1 MARKNTPALD
11 EDFVENIID
20 IDVTSEMENSFLEY
34 AYSVIY
40 SRALP
45 DARDG
50 LKPVQRR
57 ILFQMAQM
65 GLRPEKGHVK
75 SARVVGEV
83 MGKLHPHGDAAIYD
97 AMVRLAQ
104 DFSMRLALVDGHGNF
119 GSLDDGPAAP
129 RYTEARLA
137 AAAVAMTANL
147 DEDVVN
153 FVPNYDNQFTQPEV
167 LPAAF
172 PNLLVNGATGIAV
185 GMATNMAPHN
195 LGEVIAAARH
205 LIEHPEATVEDLMK
219 FVPGPDLPSGG
230 TIVGLDGIR
239 DAYRTGR
246 GAFRTRAKVAL
257 EKISARKSALV
268 VTELPYTVG
277 PEKVIQKIKDGVG
290 NKKIAGISDVVDLTD
305 RQHGLK
311 LVIELKNGFNPNA
324 VLASL
329 YKYTPME
336 DSFGINN
343 VTLVEG
349 QPRILGLRELLQVYV
364 EHRLEV
370 VRRRTTHRLAKREE
384 RLHLVEGLLI
394 AIVDIDDVI
403 AIIRSSEATNEARE
417 RLMTVFDLSEAQANH
432 ILELRLRQ
440 LTKYSR
446 IELEA
451 EAEQLRKEIEELRAI
466 LGSDARLREVVSGE
480 LEQTAE
486 TFASP
491 RRTVL
496 AKDAETKPL
505 KGTVL
510 PEAVGSGKKATLAM
524 EVADRPC
531 RALLSASG
539 QIARTH
545 DRTPLDFAGSRVKH
559 DVLLSEVPTSA
570 RGEIGALTSTGRII
584 RVSMIDVPALGEG
597 HGFPQLAGGVSVSE
611 FLKLPKGEKA
621 VALVPLN
628 RVFAL
633 GTRNG
638 VVKRVNPDYPLNRD
652 EFEAITLKGKDE
664 VIGAAVAED
673 EDELVF
679 ITAQAQLLRFTAST
693 VRAQGR
699 TAGGMSGIKL
709 GAQDFV
715 IYFGAVPAND
725 ASAVVATVAVGSQTL
740 PGTSGQS
747 VKLTELDQFP
757 LKGRATAGVRAHR
770 FTKGEDK
777 LSLAYAGPGPARA
790 SSAAGVVRALPTEFG
805 KRDGSGV
812 PLAQSIALLGG
823 VLPADTQSA
832 DPVSARELDQTLPS
846 PEHAAQTTKIGH
858 ELVEDTL
865 PFSDGGVI
873 LGDD

>member
-11 EDFVENIID
+11 EDFVENIVD

-57 ILFQMAQM
+57 ILFQMSQM
-65 GLRPEKGHVK
+65 GLRPDKGHVK

-104 DFSMRLALVDGHGNF
+104 DFSLRLPLIDGHGNF

-129 RYTEARLA
+129 RYTETRLA

-147 DEDVVN
+147 DEDVVD
-153 FVPNYDNQFTQPEV
+153 FVPNYDNQFMQPEV

-172 PNLLVNGATGIAV
+172 PNLLVNGTTGIAV

-205 LIEHPEATVEDLMK
+205 LIANPQATVEELMK

-239 DAYRTGR
+239 DAYRSGR
-246 GAFRTRAKVAL
+246 GLFRTRAKVTL
-257 EKISARKSALV
+257 EKISARKSALM

-305 RQHGLK
+305 RSHGLK
-311 LVIELKNGFNPNA
+311 LMIELKNGFNPNA

-329 YKYTPME
+329 YKHTPME

-349 QPRILGLRELLQVYV
+349 QPRTLGLRELLQVYV
-364 EHRLEV
+364 EHRLAV
-370 VRRRTTHRLAKREE
+370 VRRRTAHRLAKREE
-384 RLHLVEGLLI
+384 RLHLVEGLLV

-403 AIIRSSEATNEARE
+403 AIIRSSDATAQARE
-417 RLMTVFDLSEAQANH
+417 RLMQVFDLSEAQAGH

-451 EAEQLRKEIEELRAI
+451 EAEQLRKEIAELREI
-466 LGSDARLREVVSGE
+466 LGSDERLRSVVSDE
-480 LEQTAE
+480 LAE
-486 TFASP
+486 VARTFGTE

-496 AKDAETKPL
+496 AKDATLKPL
-505 KGTVL
+505 RGTEL
-510 PEAVGSGKKATLAM
+510 PEAVGVGKKTTLAM

-531 RALLSASG
+531 RVLLSASG
-539 QIARTH
+539 QLGRTT
-545 DRTPLDFAGSRVKH
+545 DRAAVDFTASRAKH
-559 DVLLSEVPTSA
+559 DVLVSQVATST

-584 RVSMIDVPALGEG
+584 RVSMIDVPVLPEG
-597 HGFPQLAGGVSVSE
+597 HGFPQLSHGVPVAE
-611 FLKLPKGEKA
+611 FLKLPKNEKP

-628 RVFAL
+628 RVLAL
-633 GTRNG
+633 GTRLG

-652 EFEAITLKGKDE
+652 EFEVITLKDKDE
-664 VIGAAVAED
+664 VIGAAVAEE

-679 ITAQAQLLRFTAST
+679 LTAGAQLLRFAASA

-699 TAGGMSGIKL
+699 TAGGMAGIKL
-709 GAQDFV
+709 AAGDHAIF
-715 IYFGAVPAND
+715 FGVVPQND
-725 ASAVVATVAVGSQTL
+725 ESAVVATVANGSDTL

-747 VKLTELDQFP
+747 VKLTGFEEFP
-757 LKGRATAGVRAHR
+757 AKGRATAGVRAHR
-770 FTKGEDK
+770 FTRGEDR
-777 LSLAYAGPGPARA
+777 LVLGYAGPGPARA
-790 SSAAGVVRALPTEFG
+790 SSPAGVVRALPTEYG
-805 KRDGSGV
+805 KRDGSGA
-812 PLAQSIALLGG
+812 PLAQSIAILGG
-823 VLPADTQSA
+823 ILPQETAAATRAADQA
-832 DPVSARELDQTLPS
+832 PAPVAV
-846 PEHAAQTTKIGH
+846 PETKIGH

-873 LGDD
+873 VSDQ